1 MPIYEYLCRDCRKR
15 STLLVLS
22 LSSSTTP
29 ACKHCGGLA
38 VDRLLSKFSSP
49 KSEEARLASLS
60 DTDNLDGLDENDPE
74 SVSRFMKHMGD
85 EMGED
90 VEQDVEAMMD
100 SADSGASDDGS
111 TDSL

>member
-1 MPIYEYLCRDCRKR
+1 MPIYEYLCSDCRKR

-22 LSSSTTP
+22 LASSTPP
-29 ACKHCGGLA
+29 ACKHCGSQS
-38 VDRLLSKFSSP
+38 VDRLLSRFSSP
-49 KSEEARLASLS
+49 KSEEARLESLS
-60 DTDNLDGLDENDPE
+60 DLDNLDGLDENDPE

-100 SADSGASDDGS
+100 STETGASDDGS

>member
-1 MPIYEYLCRDCRKR
+1 MPIYEYFCRDCRKR
-15 STLLVLS
+15 STLLILS
-22 LSSSTTP
+22 LSSPTPP
-29 ACKHCGGLA
+29 ACKHCGSLA
-38 VDRLLSKFSSP
+38 VDRLLSGFSSP

-60 DTDNLDGLDENDPE
+60 DSDNLDGLDENDPE
-74 SVSRFMKHMGD
+74 SMSRFMKHMGD

-100 SADSGASDDGS
+100 SADNGASHDGS

>member
-1 MPIYEYLCRDCRKR
+1 MPIYEYHCRDCRKR

-22 LSSSTTP
+22 LACLTP
-29 ACKHCGGLA
+29 PRCKQCGSQS
-38 VDRLLSKFSSP
+38 VDRLLSRFSSP
-49 KSEEARLASLS
+49 QSKEDRLESLS
-60 DTDNLDGLDENDPE
+60 DPDSLDGLDEKDPE

-90 VEQDVEAMMD
+90 VECDVEAMMD
-100 SADSGASDDGS
+100 SADSGTSDDGS

>member
-1 MPIYEYLCRDCRKR
+1 MPIYEYHCRECRKR
-15 STLLVLS
+15 STLLILN
-22 LSSSTTP
+22 LANPTP
-29 ACKHCGGLA
+29 PVCKQCGSRS
-38 VDRLLSKFSSP
+38 VDRLLSGFASP

-60 DTDNLDGLDENDPE
+60 DSDDLDGLDENDPE
-74 SVSRFMKHMGD
+74 SASRFMKQMGN

-90 VEQDVEAMMD
+90 AEHDVEAMMD

>member
-22 LSSSTTP
+22 LSSSTPP
-29 ACKHCGGLA
+29 ACKHCGSPV
-38 VDRLLSKFSSP
+38 VDRLMSKFSSP

-60 DTDNLDGLDENDPE
+60 DPDNLDGLDENDPE

-100 SADSGASDDGS
+100 SVDTGASDDGS

>member
-22 LSSSTTP
+22 LANPTPP
-29 ACKHCGGLA
+29 ACKQCGSQS
-38 VDRLLSKFSSP
+38 VDRLLSRFSSP
-49 KSEEARLASLS
+49 KSEEARLESLS
-60 DTDNLDGLDENDPE
+60 DPDNFDGLDEHDSE

-100 SADSGASDDGS
+100 SADSVASDDGS
-111 TDSL
+111 TDGL

>member
-15 STLLVLS
+15 STLLVLN
-22 LSSSTTP
+22 LANPAPP
-29 ACKHCGGLA
+29 ACKQCGSQS
-38 VDRLLSKFSSP
+38 VDRLMSKFSSP

-60 DTDNLDGLDENDPE
+60 DPDNLDGLDENDPE

-90 VEQDVEAMMD
+90 VGEEVEAMMD
-100 SADSGASDDGS
+100 SADAGASDDGS
-111 TDSL
+111 ADSL

>member
-1 MPIYEYLCRDCRKR
+1 MPIYEYFCHECRKR

-22 LSSSTTP
+22 LSSSVPP
-29 ACKHCGGLA
+29 ACKHCGSLA
-38 VDRLLSKFSSP
+38 VERLMSKFSSP

-60 DTDNLDGLDENDPE
+60 DPDNLDGLDENDPE